1 MIQAGQKAS
10 LKMNFSSENSISAF
24 HYCQNVGRAEYGNIF
39 DWRSSKYEVEGYI
52 SEDDD
57 KQSICKNKSN
67 VYEIIGFKS
76 KLKNFKETVDFCINV
91 FSGKI
96 AAFTDN
102 LVVEQIEKEAKDL
115 GISMY
120 FNGFIRNPLN
130 SSTFV
135 EYHSRSIMP
144 SYSWIPGQPNNYGSN
159 YGNSQDCATQMV
171 DNGLNDR
178 ECTTALN
185 PVCQVKLSTDF
196 QLTGLGTN
204 EVLDIYYTLGE
215 VKSQNISTPEF
226 KEFNFLE

>member
-1 MIQAGQKAS
+1 M
-10 LKMNFSSENSISAF
+10 
-24 HYCQNVGRAEYGNIF
+24 
-39 DWRSSKYEVEGYI
+39 
-52 SEDDD
+52 
-57 KQSICKNKSN
+57 
-67 VYEIIGFKS
+67 
-76 KLKNFKETVDFCINV
+76 
-91 FSGKI
+91 
-96 AAFTDN
+96 
-102 LVVEQIEKEAKDL
+102 EQIEKEAKDL

-130 SSTFV
+130 SSTFI

-159 YGNSQDCATQMV
+159 YGNSQDCATQMGN
-171 DNGLNDR
+171 DGLNDR